1 MQKQNS
7 LLSKK
12 RSKDKPLRK
21 KSSKN
26 IKIKG
31 PWTPHEDQLL
41 MKWIQNHGPK
51 NWARCAET
59 IKGRNG
65 KQCREHWNNSL
76 NYNIVKGQWST
87 EEDLF
92 IMVFYDKLDKSWK
105 KMIPL
110 FKSRTENA
118 IKNRFFSQLRKITAK
133 FVKKDKNEYNSK
145 FKLGILIKYYDKGVE
160 EAKNDFLKEHP
171 MTEDNYKSFIKD
183 IENLINNKPK
193 EQKYIDLENVEKKYF
208 LNSNHA
214 VINNVNNNNEKKEED
229 KNNENEININ
239 IDIKKE
245 LDTVDINKENKNKEN
260 ENKENINKEN
270 KENEEDN
277 NNEDNE
283 EFDDDK
289 DSISITDY
297 ENRKAE
303 GKIYLEIH
311 NDDKEKT
318 NNVNNIKKDFKRFNE
333 VNKFENKN
341 INMNGNGTA
350 FYPNTSNNKTVANN
364 ILELQRN
371 LSKDVNNSIISPNP
385 NINNYNNNNFGCNNY
400 FYNINYNNNNILT
413 NNTTYNSI
421 KENNNNISNINNFA
435 YNNNIVNNKII
446 INNEP
451 TNNIKTEPNYPIY
464 MKKPSDINEYIR
476 NNAFTNYNFGRGG
489 NFPDGL
495 ESPFFRYNSNSIY
508 DFNNI
513 YGANNMNNMNNSYVG
528 YYRPMNNNNDIFN
541 FDKANYFMSKDSGAL
556 NSVFKRS
563 DSTDNKNLNKINNP
577 FTSYGYGYRKSTS
590 FGSIKD
596 GKIFENFNNDE
607 ISKQ

>member
-229 KNNENEININ
+229 KNNENENN
-239 IDIKKE
+239 
-245 LDTVDINKENKNKEN
+245 LN
-260 ENKENINKEN
+260 
-270 KENEEDN
+270 N
-277 NNEDNE
+277 NNEE
-283 EFDDDK
+283 
-289 DSISITDY
+289 
-297 ENRKAE
+297 
-303 GKIYLEIH
+303 
-311 NDDKEKT
+311 
-318 NNVNNIKKDFKRFNE
+318 
-333 VNKFENKN
+333 ENK
-341 INMNGNGTA
+341 
-350 FYPNTSNNKTVANN
+350 
-364 ILELQRN
+364 
-371 LSKDVNNSIISPNP
+371 D
-385 NINNYNNNNFGCNNY
+385 NINNMENYIPKVDFEVVLTRFERIWKPIISRGVVNSMLGIYVFEYDTISWKKKCINF
-400 FYNINYNNNNILT
+400 
-413 NNTTYNSI
+413 NTVEFMPQNEVSVKFSLRDVNPKGFIIMPVTYGEGI
-421 KENNNNISNINNFA
+421 KGPFLIMA
-435 YNNNIVNNKII
+435 KC
-446 INNEP
+446 
-451 TNNIKTEPNYPIY
+451 KT
-464 MKKPSDINEYIR
+464 R
-476 NNAFTNYNFGRGG
+476 
-489 NFPDGL
+489 
-495 ESPFFRYNSNSIY
+495 
-508 DFNNI
+508 
-513 YGANNMNNMNNSYVG
+513 
-528 YYRPMNNNNDIFN
+528 FN
-541 FDKANYFMSKDSGAL
+541 FTQLD
-556 NSVFKRS
+556 
-563 DSTDNKNLNKINNP
+563 DN
-577 FTSYGYGYRKSTS
+577 
-590 FGSIKD
+590 
-596 GKIFENFNNDE
+596 FE
-607 ISKQ
+607 